1 MFEKTAGSRAVVL
14 FFGVAAFLL
23 SCASLTADTAKTKL
37 AVVNLGEGR
46 IQIEQA
52 GHKRVVDLAMDI
64 AGCTAK
70 LYDPSDNEK
79 YDSEVRFEVVDEQEK
94 APYTYVL
101 LLSSA
106 SPNCNVQ
113 GVCGA
118 AEQSSTLVWLKL
130 DKDLKLAEKQAFA
143 IIDCRTNQY
152 AKIPA
157 RESSEEAALD
167 LHAKDLPWSGDS
179 LQLDFE
185 MDETAEKPVRRLIY
199 DRKKPEAGLQ
209 RIR

>member
-1 MFEKTAGSRAVVL
+1 MSRRLYFFIEPGIGRSIRRDMFEKKAGSRAVVL

-46 IQIEQA
+46 IQIQQA

-118 AEQSSTLVWLKL
+118 AEQSSTLVWLK
-130 DKDLKLAEKQAFA
+130 
-143 IIDCRTNQY
+143 
-152 AKIPA
+152 
-157 RESSEEAALD
+157 
-167 LHAKDLPWSGDS
+167 
-179 LQLDFE
+179 
-185 MDETAEKPVRRLIY
+185 
-199 DRKKPEAGLQ
+199 
-209 RIR
+209 